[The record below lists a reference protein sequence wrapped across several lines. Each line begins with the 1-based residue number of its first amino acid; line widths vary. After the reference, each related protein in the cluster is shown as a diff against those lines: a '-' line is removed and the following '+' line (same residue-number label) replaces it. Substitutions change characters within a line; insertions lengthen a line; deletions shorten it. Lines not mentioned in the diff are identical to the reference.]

1 MRLDHLLS
9 KEGMSR
15 ELSYYCVIRERMAG
29 ELLVAMR
36 SGGTPVPIPN
46 TTVKTGTAEGTAL
59 ETVWENRWPPDQKKK
74 ARHREPADAP

>member
-1 MRLDHLLS
+1 
-9 KEGMSR
+9 
-15 ELSYYCVIRERMAG
+15 MAG

-59 ETVWENRWPPDQKKK
+59 ETVWENRWPPDQKKESPASGAGRCTLKTSYSRKDREIKNKTSNQSK
-74 ARHREPADAP
+74 A